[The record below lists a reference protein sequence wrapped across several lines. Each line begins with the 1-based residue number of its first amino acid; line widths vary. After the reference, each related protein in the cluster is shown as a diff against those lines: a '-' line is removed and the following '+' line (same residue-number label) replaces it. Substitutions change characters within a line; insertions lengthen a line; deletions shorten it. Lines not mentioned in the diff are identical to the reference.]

1 MTTFKTSRVFAATPE
16 AVYAAFAAPERLA
29 RWWGPDGFRN
39 TFDTFDFKPGGL
51 WRFTM
56 HGPNGADYPNEST
69 FVTLEPGRTIVLRH
83 TNQPHFQLTIGLEAN
98 AGGTLVTWAQ
108 AFDDADVAAKVKHI
122 VEPANEQNLDRWQA
136 EVATRAI

>member
-83 TNQPHFQLTIGLEAN
+83 TNQPHFQLTIGFEAVG
-98 AGGTLVTWAQ
+98 GGTLVTWAQ

-122 VEPANEQNLDRWQA
+122 VEPANEQNLDRWEA